1 MIKTL
6 RIGMLGCGVVGGGVV
21 EALHLN
27 ANHMEAQF
35 GFRFEL
41 VRVVVR
47 DFTRLRTQHFLSE
60 WLESDWRRVTEA
72 DDIDIVIEA
81 IGGITPAYE
90 AIVSALRHGKHVVTA
105 NKELL
110 ATFGDELFQV
120 AKQCNRQLLFE
131 ASVLGGI
138 PALHALQTYF
148 AANRVTRLRGIMN
161 GTTNYIL
168 TRMGE
173 EDLGFAQALAE
184 AQAAGYAEADPTA
197 DVEGFDARYKLQIL
211 IRQAFAADVDTVE
224 IEMKGIS
231 GVEAADLVMAREL
244 GCKLKLVAEAALDPC
259 DGKLAVAV
267 RPVLLGNK
275 DALYHV
281 DDVQNALCVT
291 GNLVGDLVFMGPGA
305 GAFPTASA
313 VVEDLVK
320 IACTSLDRETARAV
334 ELDVKPVRA
343 TAYLVRRKCD
353 LGPCAG
359 ELVTHTLL
367 QVLGGQSAHYLSVA
381 SEGVEGWAIFL
392 SEERTASD
400 VLKQV
405 AKVLAGVVECYPI
418 YGAVIRPAQVRE
430 TVVAAG

>member
-1 MIKTL
+1 MIRTL

-27 ANHMEAQF
+27 ANHIEAQF

-47 DFTRLRTQHFLSE
+47 DFARLRTQHFRLE

-81 IGGITPAYE
+81 MGGLTPAYE
-90 AIVSALRHGKHVVTA
+90 AIASALRHGKHVVTA

-110 ATFGDELFQV
+110 ATVGEELYLI
-120 AKQCNRQLLFE
+120 AKEYRQQLLFE

-173 EDLGFAQALAE
+173 ANLGFAQALAE
-184 AQAAGYAEADPTA
+184 AQDAGYAEADPTS
-197 DVEGFDARYKLQIL
+197 DVEGFDAQYKLQIL
-211 IRQAFAADVDTVE
+211 IRQAFAADVNGAQ
-224 IEMKGIS
+224 IEKKGIS
-231 GVEAADLVMAREL
+231 GIEAADLVMARRL
-244 GCKLKLVAEAALDPC
+244 GYKLKLIAEAALDDA
-259 DGKLAVAV
+259 DGKLAASV
-267 RPVLLGNK
+267 RPVLLGPK
-275 DALYHV
+275 DSLYHV
-281 DDVQNALCVT
+281 DGVQNALCVT

-320 IACTSLDRETARAV
+320 VAFTSLGRETTRAA
-334 ELDVKPVRA
+334 LGVKPVRSA
-343 TAYLVRRKCD
+343 AYLVRRKCEY
-353 LGPCAG
+353 GACIG
-359 ELVTHTLL
+359 ESVNQALL
-367 QVLGGQSAHYLSVA
+367 QELGGQAVRYIPVPE
-381 SEGVEGWAIFL
+381 EGVEGWTISL
-392 SEERTASD
+392 REEWTSSEF
-400 VLKQV
+400 LKQV
-405 AKVLAGVVECYPI
+405 EKVLAGVVACYPI
-418 YGAVIRPAQVRE
+418 YGSVTTEAEVRE
-430 TVVAAG
+430 TVIAAG